1 MNTGNRDPLYFEA
14 KHLSRVEMSPF
25 ALQFY
30 ASLQLLTM
38 QFRQGCELLSTIRMD
53 GNYII

>member
-30 ASLQLLTM
+30 ASLSLLTM
-38 QFRQGCELLSTIRMD
+38 QFRQGCEL
-53 GNYII
+53 